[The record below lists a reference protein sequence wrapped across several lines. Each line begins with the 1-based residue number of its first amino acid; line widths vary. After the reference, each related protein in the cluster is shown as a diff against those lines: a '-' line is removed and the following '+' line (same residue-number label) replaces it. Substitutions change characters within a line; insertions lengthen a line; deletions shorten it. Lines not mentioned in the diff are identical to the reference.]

1 MCTLDWMRQC
11 KRSGNRNGGRLQLVE
26 LPQATPLLVVSDRSG
41 WRCWLGVGET
51 ARRGPSTVGSYRFHP
66 RPSPYRDRS
75 RLGHQ
80 LGVRSS
86 CRSSASSAARVTQV
100 ARTPSDRVTC
110 PVSSARTSR
119 SLSTGLTGSKDDPI
133 HTRPADGPQQPPQG
147 SATSAARH
155 DRGDGCPIYGD
166 RMTV

>member
-66 RPSPYRDRS
+66 RPSAYRDRS

-86 CRSSASSAARVTQV
+86 CWSSSPSSVTRVNASSTNTGASLDAPTTRLHGIARKL
-100 ARTPSDRVTC
+100 RRREHYSD
-110 PVSSARTSR
+110 P
-119 SLSTGLTGSKDDPI
+119 
-133 HTRPADGPQQPPQG
+133 
-147 SATSAARH
+147 
-155 DRGDGCPIYGD
+155 
-166 RMTV
+166 